1 MSTGPEETTQEERK
15 DFTGVKTKDLNKKQQ
30 QARKAAKA
38 GKYTDRNLDGIP
50 DRDQVD
56 WDELE
61 AEWQWVRGLISE
73 IQEIETL
80 FEQAVADG
88 AFETETG
95 INGFINDV
103 IDSDWWKENNQFA
116 RDAFAQRTTDPA
128 AYQAR
133 VQDARAYVQ
142 QQARAIGAPIDEAT
156 LNRLAE
162 RVVVDGW
169 DQPGREYLLR
179 NELGTKVG
187 PDAQGRMAGAAGN
200 TIDRLRQTAMNNGL
214 RYDDAYYQSAAQS
227 VALGLTDNDYWERQI
242 REEAAGYW
250 PSYAEQIR
258 GGLDARSLASN
269 YVNLMARTLEIDP
282 NSISLD
288 DPYIRKATTMLDDS
302 GKPRPMSLWEFQEDL
317 RNDPRWMNTDQAVKS
332 ISDIGTS
339 ILERFGIL

>member
-1 MSTGPEETTQEERK
+1 MSSMAEETTQEKRK
-15 DFTGVKTKDLNKKQQ
+15 DFTGVKTKDLNKRQQ
-30 QARKAAKA
+30 RARKAARA

-50 DRDQVD
+50 DRDQID
-56 WDELE
+56 WNKLE

-73 IQEIETL
+73 IPEIEIL
-80 FEQAVADG
+80 FEQAVDSG

-95 INGFINDV
+95 INGFINNV
-103 IDSDWWKENNQFA
+103 IDSQWWKDNNQFA

-128 AYQAR
+128 AYAAR
-133 VQDARAYVQ
+133 VQDARNFVQ

-156 LNRLAE
+156 LARLAE

-169 DQPGREYLLR
+169 DQQGREYLLR
-179 NELGTKVG
+179 NELGQKVG
-187 PDAQGRMAGAAGN
+187 VDAQGRMFGAAGT
-200 TIDRLRQTAMNNGL
+200 TIDRLRRTAMSNGL
-214 RYDDAYYQSAAQS
+214 QYDDAYFQSAAQS
-227 VALGLTDNDYWERQI
+227 VALGLTDNEFWERQI

-250 PSYAEQIR
+250 PAYSEQIR
-258 GGLDARSLASN
+258 GGLDAMSLASN

-282 NSISLD
+282 NSISLN
-288 DPYIRKATTMLDDS
+288 DPNIRKATTMLDES

-332 ISDIGTS
+332 ISDIGTG

>member
-1 MSTGPEETTQEERK
+1 MSVQPEEERE
-15 DFTGVKTKDLNKKQQ
+15 DYTGVKTKDLTKKQQ

-38 GKYTDRNLDGIP
+38 GDYTDRNLDGIP

-56 WDELE
+56 WNELS
-61 AEWQWVRGLISE
+61 AEWQWIRNLIAE
-73 IQEIETL
+73 IPEIETL
-80 FEQAVADG
+80 FEEAVSTG
-88 AFETETG
+88 AFETEAG
-95 INGFINDV
+95 INGFINNV
-103 IDSDWWKENNQFA
+103 IDSQWWKDNNQFA

-156 LNRLAE
+156 LSRLAE

-179 NELGTKVG
+179 NELGMKVG
-187 PDAQGRMAGAAGN
+187 TDTQGRMFGAAGN

-288 DPYIRKATTMLDDS
+288 DPYIRKAATMLDDA
-302 GKPRPMSLWEFQEDL
+302 GKPRPMSLWEFQQDL